1 MATLPRTAPAVSQ
14 TTRKDPAP
22 RPVTGVPTRGIE
34 VLNKDPNR
42 KYVLVDKGAGGNR
55 EVICPAYYQELG
67 WQVEY
72 WPAFEGL
79 KGPELAAARAGSL
92 RFQGHDFGRDGEP
105 METRGHVL
113 MSIDAEVLK
122 AHYEAAQKEVDP
134 IEESIMH
141 PEKARAAQLA
151 RARQVL
157 ADRRLDAGS
166 ISASPW
172 DGSPEG

>member
-1 MATLPRTAPAVSQ
+1 MATLPRTSAPTQ
-14 TTRKDPAP
+14 TRKDPAP

-34 VLNKDPNR
+34 VMNKDPNR

-67 WQVEY
+67 FVIEF

-79 KGPELAAARAGSL
+79 KGAELEAAKQGAL
-92 RFQGHDFGRDGEP
+92 RFRGGDIGRSGEP

-113 MSIDAEVLK
+113 MSIDAEVLREQ
-122 AHYEAAQKEVDP
+122 YEAAQREVDP
-134 IEESIMH
+134 IEEAIRD

-151 RARQVL
+151 RAREVL
-157 ADRRLDAGS
+157 RDRQISAAA